1 MKLKKDLVL
10 RQIADIWVVMPLGDT
25 MLDLSGMLSL
35 NETGAF
41 LWECLERGADQEKL
55 LADITAEYEVD
66 PEEAKRDIADFL
78 EKLRKSGC
86 FEE

>member
-10 RQIADIWVVMPLGDT
+10 RQIADTWVVLPVGDT
-25 MLDLSGMLSL
+25 MVDFNGMLSL

-41 LWECLERGADQEKL
+41 LWEHLEKGCGQTDLVQALTGEYDVSKQEAD
-55 LADITAEYEVD
+55 ADVA
-66 PEEAKRDIADFL
+66 AFL
-78 EKLRKSGC
+78 VKLRKAGC